1 MEEAQEILEIIFT
14 IVNSTVFAVFLIFT
28 VRLLRRNNQK
38 LDIYMTTTLTCVGIS
53 ILLII
58 VGVSYDRISEEDT
71 PNIFVREV
79 GQLTE
84 DVEKIGIFVDIA
96 RLTILVIT
104 LKTDDMDA
112 DKKIKQCKLVLWL
125 WLCFF
130 MSVVVLK
137 FLSILNNESTDAVWW
152 IALYSYGFNLVVL
165 ASYLTLYL
173 KFRQLYNRVKSLYS
187 DKLSASEIN

>member
-53 ILLII
+53 IILII

-137 FLSILNNESTDAVWW
+137 FLSILNNESTDSV
-152 IALYSYGFNLVVL
+152 
-165 ASYLTLYL
+165 
-173 KFRQLYNRVKSLYS
+173 
-187 DKLSASEIN
+187 

>member
-137 FLSILNNESTDAVWW
+137 FLSILNDENTDAVWW
-152 IALYSYGFNLVVL
+152 IVLYSYGFNLVVL

>member
-1 MEEAQEILEIIFT
+1 M
-14 IVNSTVFAVFLIFT
+14 
-28 VRLLRRNNQK
+28 
-38 LDIYMTTTLTCVGIS
+38 
-53 ILLII
+53 
-58 VGVSYDRISEEDT
+58 GVSYDRISEEET

-137 FLSILNNESTDAVWW
+137 FLSILNNESTDSVWW